1 MSQMPVTLLCTVMV
15 MVSVI
20 AFRLVR
26 KEPIYGRVTDT
37 TEKRRSCRSPPENR
51 RRPQA
56 TTGETEGDHNRPQES
71 QVLSVMLNYTSN

>member
-1 MSQMPVTLLCTVMV
+1 

-26 KEPIYGRVTDT
+26 KEPIYLRVTDT

-56 TTGETEGDHNRPQES
+56 TTGEPSIECDAELYVKLAARGKTKVGLYSDIRS
-71 QVLSVMLNYTSN
+71 LVDS

>member
-51 RRPQA
+51 RRPQERLRE
-56 TTGETEGDHNRPQES
+56 TTTDHRRAK
-71 QVLSVMLNYTSN
+71 Y